1 MDEPSIGLHP
11 VDNQR
16 LIDALRKLLHRGNS
30 LLVVEHDMET
40 IEQADFIIDI
50 GPEAGSRGGKIVACG
65 QTNRT
70 IEEGISAY
78 TASHEILKKT

>member
-1 MDEPSIGLHP
+1 MLCEKSC
-11 VDNQR
+11 
-16 LIDALRKLLHRGNS
+16 RGNS

-78 TASHEILKKT
+78 TASHEILKNLISPKGSETK